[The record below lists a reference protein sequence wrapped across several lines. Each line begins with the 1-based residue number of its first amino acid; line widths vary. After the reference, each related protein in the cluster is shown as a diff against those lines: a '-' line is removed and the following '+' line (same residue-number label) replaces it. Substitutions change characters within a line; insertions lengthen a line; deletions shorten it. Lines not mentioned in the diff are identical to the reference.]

1 MKRIAIFCDGT
12 WNRSDAEFQTNVVKL
27 SLAVAHTGEDGVT
40 QQLLYMPGVG
50 SGRGSTGL
58 AKRVDRWGGGL
69 FGWGMTENI
78 EEAYRHLAFS
88 YQPGG
93 GGEPGDEV
101 YVFGFSRGAFT
112 ARSLCG
118 LMRSCGIP
126 SRDNVRRIPE
136 AIARYRSRARNT
148 HPDHKDS
155 FAFRQ
160 EFSPWLHTSDLERQ
174 WREAQGEGY
183 SRPLT
188 IKYLGVWDTVGA
200 LGVPKVLP
208 FAPVFNRKHQFHDA
222 ALSRSVVSAR
232 HAVAIDERRV
242 TYPPTLWDN
251 LDELNA
257 LHRDVDRPFRQE
269 WFPGDHG
276 SVGGGGD
283 VVGLSNLT
291 MHWIAEGA
299 VAAGLWIEP
308 EILEVFR
315 ENGDVTAP
323 LSSRSVKRSGVL
335 SLLSRWTR
343 DREGPKHVADVSA
356 AARRRWGHDL
366 TPPYR
371 PKTLAAVQ
379 RELTASASSPSGGV

>member
-27 SLAVAHTGEDGVT
+27 SLAIAHAGEDGVT

-58 AKRVDRWGGGL
+58 AKVVDRWGGGL

-88 YQPGG
+88 YDPAEGDD
-93 GGEPGDEV
+93 PGDQLFI
-101 YVFGFSRGAFT
+101 FGFSRGAFT

-118 LMRSCGIP
+118 LLRSCGIP
-126 SRDNVRRIPE
+126 SRENVGRIPE
-136 AIARYRSRARNT
+136 AIARYRSRKPET
-148 HPDHKDS
+148 HPDHRAS
-155 FAFRQ
+155 FAFRR
-160 EFSPWLHTSDLERQ
+160 EFSPYLYTSDLERE
-174 WREAQGEGY
+174 WREAQGDAGA
-183 SRPLT
+183 RPLT
-188 IKYLGVWDTVGA
+188 ITYLGVWDTVGA
-200 LGVPKVLP
+200 LGVPRMLP
-208 FAPVFNRKHQFHDA
+208 FAPIFNREHEFHDA
-222 ALSRSVVSAR
+222 ALSRSVLSAR

-257 LHRDVDRPFRQE
+257 LHRDRDRPYRQE

-283 VVGLSNLT
+283 VVGLSSLS

-299 VAAGLWIEP
+299 KEAGLWIDP
-308 EILEVFR
+308 RVLDGVR
-315 ENGDVTAP
+315 QKGDVTVP
-323 LSSRSVKRSGVL
+323 LSSRSVARSRVAG
-335 SLLSRWTR
+335 LLSKWTA
-343 DREGPKHVADVSA
+343 DRKGPVRVADVSDP
-356 AARRRWGHDL
+356 ARQRWGQAL

-371 PKTLAAVQ
+371 PGTLSAVA
-379 RELTASASSPSGGV
+379 RALDATGSSRSGDV